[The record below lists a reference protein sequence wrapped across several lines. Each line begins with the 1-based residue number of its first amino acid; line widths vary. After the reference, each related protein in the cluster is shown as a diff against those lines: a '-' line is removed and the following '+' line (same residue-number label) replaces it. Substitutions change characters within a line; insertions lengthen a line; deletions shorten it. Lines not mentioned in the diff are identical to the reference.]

1 MAEPT
6 VERAHPPIVAA
17 VDGSEVSRRALRRAG
32 SLAAALGA
40 ELIVVHGVG
49 LLEGAGYRDHVELEE
64 VVIAELGPER
74 AHGAPAVRTV
84 VQDGPAAL
92 VVARVVADH
101 GAGLVVVG
109 RRGRGRTTNPL
120 GSTTSALLET
130 VGVDVLVV
138 ADSPPALPAPPPP
151 ATGRPA
157 AVGE

>member
-74 AHGAPAVRTV
+74 ARGAPAVRTV

-101 GAGLVVVG
+101 GAAKRELDRVTLHGDPM
-109 RRGRGRTTNPL
+109 RG
-120 GSTTSALLET
+120 
-130 VGVDVLVV
+130 
-138 ADSPPALPAPPPP
+138 PAGESHKF
-151 ATGRPA
+151 TG
-157 AVGE
+157 